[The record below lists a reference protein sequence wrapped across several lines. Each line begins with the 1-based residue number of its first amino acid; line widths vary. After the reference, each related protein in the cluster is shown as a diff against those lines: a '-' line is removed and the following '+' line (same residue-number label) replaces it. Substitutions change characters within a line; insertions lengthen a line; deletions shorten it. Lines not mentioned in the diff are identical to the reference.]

1 MEPAQLSL
9 TEHAVLGLLA
19 EGPSH
24 GFALARALQPGSPVG
39 RILTVRRPLVY
50 RALGRLVAAGLAAP
64 VRREAGDAGPER
76 VIHRITP
83 RGRRGLER
91 WLALPVA
98 HVRDLRLEFLVKL
111 VLLQRSGASP
121 AALVAL
127 QRAALHDALAALEE
141 GAGDLTDPV
150 ELWRA
155 HNAAAA
161 STFLAHLA
169 GVHPVAGDGP

>member
-1 MEPAQLSL
+1 MEPTQLSL

-24 GFALARALQPGSPVG
+24 GFALSRALEPGGPVG

-50 RALGRLVAAGLAAP
+50 RALGRLVSAGLAEP
-64 VRREAGDAGPER
+64 VRMEAGDAGPR
-76 VIHRITP
+76 RAIHRITP
-83 RGRRGLER
+83 PGRRWLRR
-91 WLALPVA
+91 WLSQPVE
-98 HVRDLRLEFLVKL
+98 HVRDLRLEFLLKL
-111 VLLQRSGASP
+111 ELLQRFGASP
-121 AALVAL
+121 AALVAR

-141 GAGDLTDPV
+141 GAEGTTDPV

-161 STFLAHLA
+161 AAFLAHLE
-169 GVHPVAGDGP
+169 GLHRTI

>member
-1 MEPAQLSL
+1 MEPTQLSL
-9 TEHAVLGLLA
+9 TEQAVLALLA
-19 EGPSH
+19 EGPTH
-24 GFALARALQPGSPVG
+24 GFALSRELQPGSPVG

-50 RALGRLVAAGLAAP
+50 RALGRLASAGLAAP
-64 VRREAGDAGPER
+64 VRREAGDAGPQR

-83 RGRRGLER
+83 RGRRRLKR
-91 WLALPVA
+91 WLAQPVE
-98 HVRDLRLEFLVKL
+98 HIRDLRLEFLLKL

-127 QRAALHDALAALEE
+127 QRAALHDALAALAE

-155 HNAAAA
+155 HNAGAA
-161 STFLAHLA
+161 STFLASLA